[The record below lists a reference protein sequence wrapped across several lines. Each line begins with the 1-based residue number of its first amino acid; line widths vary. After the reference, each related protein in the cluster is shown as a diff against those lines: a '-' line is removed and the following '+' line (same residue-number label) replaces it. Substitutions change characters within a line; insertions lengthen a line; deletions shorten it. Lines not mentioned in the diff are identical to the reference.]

1 LVTTEKDL
9 VRLTADDQAAQLA
22 ARAHALAVTL
32 VFENEQEFKSLVLE
46 RIAAARAKNDESKRI
61 RNGKE

>member
-1 LVTTEKDL
+1 
-9 VRLTADDQAAQLA
+9 LTADDQAAQLA

-46 RIAAARAKNDESKRI
+46 RIAVARAKNDESKRI